1 MNNLNSSWFSS
12 WFSSC
17 LSSHQILVWG
27 QTVRKPPEDRRDPH
41 ETLTLGVYII
51 SIQEAGADIGADFAT
66 ERAKN
71 WHVERVH
78 VLSPNDSLTDYR

>member
-1 MNNLNSSWFSS
+1 MSAMFVSYIWLRNSLT
-12 WFSSC
+12 C
-17 LSSHQILVWG
+17 TCVYLVG
-27 QTVRKPPEDRRDPH
+27 RQSQHMRCSDPH

-51 SIQEAGADIGADFAT
+51 HVSIQEAGADIGADFAT

-78 VLSPNDSLTDYR
+78 VHVLSPNDSLTDYR